1 MHSHTYKLVIFIYH
15 LEQYFS
21 LDNQDKI
28 FWQRNLFYSSSHTY
42 KFSSNVIF
50 RNGIL
55 NIGIPIDINPAIFI
69 EIDILYRRVSG
80 NTNEYQLTNSPNA
93 RRPRPIATKSVAFF
107 LPLKYDIMVSI
118 EPYTNKINEIAR
130 NTYSKETKDT
140 KNSGIIPT
148 DLKYLD
154 LGKKVLI
161 VCENAINQY
170 PIVWDKTPSVKIP
183 RLIFPDSKITSSRTY
198 PNASIPKPIPIAKK
212 DIDSLNNVGLAVFL

>member
-1 MHSHTYKLVIFIYH
+1 M
-15 LEQYFS
+15 
-21 LDNQDKI
+21 
-28 FWQRNLFYSSSHTY
+28 
-42 KFSSNVIF
+42 
-50 RNGIL
+50 

-69 EIDILYRRVSG
+69 EIDITYRRVSG
-80 NTNEYQLTNSPNA
+80 NTNEYHPINSPNA

-140 KNSGIIPT
+140 RNNGIIPT

-170 PIVWDKTPSVKIP
+170 PIV
-183 RLIFPDSKITSSRTY
+183 
-198 PNASIPKPIPIAKK
+198 
-212 DIDSLNNVGLAVFL
+212 